1 METSLIEI
9 IKLAFIIG
17 GPIATICWHL
27 YKKMETK
34 IEKIEVKHEAQ
45 DNKFDAKIEMQGNR
59 MSELEKALLEMRTE
73 FKFTS
78 RDIKEMREMM
88 EKYFK

>member
-1 METSLIEI
+1 MENNLIEI

-17 GPIATICWHL
+17 GPMATLSFHL
-27 YKKMETK
+27 YKKMEIK
-34 IEKIEVKHEAQ
+34 QEKLEGKLEI
-45 DNKFDAKIEMQGNR
+45 QGHR

-78 RDIKEMREMM
+78 RDIKEIREIL
-88 EKYFK
+88 EKIAGK

>member
-1 METSLIEI
+1 MDTNIVEI

-17 GPIATICWHL
+17 GPMATLSFHL
-27 YKKMETK
+27 YKKMEIK
-34 IEKIEVKHEAQ
+34 QEKLEGKLEI
-45 DNKFDAKIEMQGNR
+45 QGHR

-78 RDIKEMREMM
+78 RDIKEIREIL
-88 EKYFK
+88 EKIAGK